1 MRGALALIIIV
12 LLIAAIA
19 PIMAEG
25 RYVPPHDKPGPA
37 ADRLIFKKVD
47 QDLAPKLIE
56 RGDIDIYLYNL
67 KVSTAYEYLK
77 SEKVRIY
84 EAPSSMISILM
95 NPAPAPEGSLNPL
108 SIRRIRWA
116 IQFLIDRDYIAKSIY
131 RGFALPMYSHVS
143 PLDYDYL
150 IVAGALKELGITY
163 DPDYAKEII
172 FEEMRKAGAKLVDDK
187 WVYEGRPVEL
197 KFIIRI
203 EDERR
208 EIGNMLA
215 EELEKLGFTVKRLY
229 MDFAQA
235 LSIVYRTDPAAFEW
249 HLYTEGWGRG
259 AVEKY
264 DYATI
269 NQMCAPWLGYMPGW
283 LEYGFWQYENKQLDE
298 LGKKLFKGEYG
309 DLTER
314 NELYVKATR
323 LCLQESIRAW
333 VVVVMNALPA
343 RADLKG
349 VSTDAVSGLRS
360 LWALR
365 SAYVEG
371 GELKVG
377 HLWVRPYM
385 GSAWNPIAGFTD
397 VYSVDIWRQLHDPP
411 IWRDPSTGIPTPF
424 RANYTVET
432 AGPEG
437 WIDVPEDAFIWDS
450 KSNSWVRVGEGVK
463 ARSKVVI
470 DYNLYFKSR
479 WHHGIGMDWSDVLYS
494 IYQTFDLAYNPEKS
508 KIEVALAATS
518 KPILE
523 TFKGFRILDEYRLE
537 VYVDYWHPI
546 KDYIA
551 EYAQPW
557 GASMPWE
564 ILYAMDI
571 LVFEEKKAAYSDT
584 AAARMQVDWLN
595 LIEPRQAR
603 RLVRILGRLMESG
616 EYPRNVF
623 EIGSEET
630 CCPLPTS
637 KTCFEGVRE
646 ALKRYSASIEWFKE
660 HGHLVI
666 SNGPFYLEKIGT
678 VAEQYAELRAFRD
691 PSYPFKPSDFYVG
704 EPERIELDVPRIV
717 NVVKGEPLKLDAHLE
732 GPGELGLKLIMLDPY
747 SRKIIYEADV
757 RKTPIEMP
765 AEVFKGLREGIYK
778 LSIIAYS
785 DSISMV
791 SERVVEISLS
801 EKPSMTATITST
813 PTPTETRALKPPGR
827 PAIIT
832 PTLIAIIVAAAAAS
846 IIVLRLRKR

>member
-1 MRGALALIIIV
+1 MRHALTLMIIM
-12 LLIAAIA
+12 LLMATIA
-19 PIMAEG
+19 PVMAEE
-25 RYVPPHDKPGPA
+25 RYVPPHDQPGPA
-37 ADRLIFKKVD
+37 VDRLIFKRVD

-77 SEKVRIY
+77 SEEVRIY

-95 NPAPAPEGSLNPL
+95 NPAPAPKGSLNPL
-108 SIRRIRWA
+108 SIKRIRWA
-116 IQFLIDRDYIAKSIY
+116 IQFLIDRESIANSIY
-131 RGFALPMYSHVS
+131 RGFALPIYSHVS

-150 IVAGALKELGITY
+150 VVAGALRELGITY

-172 FEEMRKAGAKLVDDK
+172 FEEMRKAGAELVNGK
-187 WVYEGRPVEL
+187 WIYEGKPVEL

-229 MDFAQA
+229 KDFAQA

-259 AVEKY
+259 AVERY

-283 LEYGFWQYENKQLDE
+283 LEYGFWQYKNKQLDE
-298 LGKKLFKGEYG
+298 VGKRLFKGEYR
-309 DLTER
+309 DLAER
-314 NELYVKATR
+314 NELYVEATK

-333 VVVVMNALPA
+333 VVIVMNALPA

-360 LWALR
+360 LWTLR

-411 IWRDPSTGIPTPF
+411 IWRDPSTGIPIPF

-470 DYNLYFKSR
+470 DYSLYFKSR

-494 IYQTFDLAYNPEKS
+494 IYQTFDMAYNPEKS

-523 TFKGFRILDEYRLE
+523 TFKGFRILDEYRFE

-571 LVFEEKKAAYSDT
+571 LVFEEKKVAYSDT

-595 LIEPRQAR
+595 LIEPKQAR
-603 RLVRILGRLMESG
+603 RLVGILKGLIKAG

-623 EIGSEET
+623 ET
-630 CCPLPTS
+630 PTS
-637 KTCFEGVRE
+637 KGCFESVE
-646 ALKRYSASIEWFKE
+646 DALKRYSASINWFE
-660 HGHLVI
+660 DHGHLVI

-691 PSYPFKPSDFYVG
+691 PSYPFKPSDLYVG
-704 EPERIELDVPRIV
+704 QPKGIELDVPRIV
-717 NVVKGEPLKLDAHLE
+717 NAIKGEPLKLDVHVD
-732 GPGELGLKLIMLDPY
+732 GPGKLGLKLILLDPY
-747 SRKIIYEADV
+747 SERIVYEAHAGRGLV
-757 RKTPIEMP
+757 EIP
-765 AEVFKGLREGIYK
+765 AEVFKDLKEGIYK

-785 DSISMV
+785 DSISIV

-801 EKPSMTATITST
+801 EKPPVKPTIT
-813 PTPTETRALKPPGR
+813 PTITTTKTEELKPPER
-827 PAIIT
+827 PSIIT
-832 PTLIAIIVAAAAAS
+832 PTLIMVIVVVIIAVS
-846 IIVLRLRKR
+846 IIALKFKKK

>member
-1 MRGALALIIIV
+1 MRRVLTLIIIV
-12 LLIAAIA
+12 LLMATIA
-19 PIMAEG
+19 PMMAEEK
-25 RYVPPHDKPGPA
+25 YVPPHDQPGPA
-37 ADRLIFKKVD
+37 VDRLIFKKVD

-67 KVSTAYEYLK
+67 KISTAYEYLK
-77 SEKVRIY
+77 SRKVRIY

-95 NPAPAPEGSLNPL
+95 NPAPAPKGSLNPL
-108 SIRRIRWA
+108 SIKRIRWA
-116 IQFLIDRDYIAKSIY
+116 IQFLIDRDSIANSIY

-150 IVAGALKELGITY
+150 VVAGALKELGITY
-163 DPDYAKEII
+163 DPDYAKETI
-172 FEEMRKAGAKLVDDK
+172 FEEMRKAGAELVNGK
-187 WVYEGRPVEL
+187 WIYEEKPVEL

-229 MDFAQA
+229 KDFAQA

-259 AVEKY
+259 AVERY

-283 LEYGFWQYENKQLDE
+283 LEYGFWQYRNKRLDE
-298 LGKKLFKGEYG
+298 LGKRLFKGEYK
-309 DLTER
+309 DLAER
-314 NELYVKATR
+314 NEFYVEATK

-333 VVVVMNALPA
+333 VVIVMNALPA

-360 LWALR
+360 LWTLR

-411 IWRDPSTGIPTPF
+411 IWRDPSTGIPMPF

-432 AGPEG
+432 AGPER

-470 DYNLYFKSR
+470 DYSLYFKSR

-494 IYQTFDLAYNPEKS
+494 IYQTFDMAYNPEKS

-595 LIEPRQAR
+595 LIEPKQAR
-603 RLVRILGRLMESG
+603 RLVGILRRLIEAG
-616 EYPRNVF
+616 EYPRNIF
-623 EIGSEET
+623 EI
-630 CCPLPTS
+630 PAS
-637 KTCFEGVRE
+637 KECFESVDD
-646 ALKRYSASIEWFKE
+646 ALKRYSASIKWFKG

-691 PSYPFKPSDFYVG
+691 PSYPFKPSALYVG
-704 EPERIELDVPRIV
+704 RPKRIELDVPRIV
-717 NVVKGEPLKLDAHLE
+717 NAIKGEPLKLDVHVE
-732 GPGELGLKLIMLDPY
+732 GPGKLGLKLILLDPY
-747 SRKIIYEADV
+747 SGKIVYEAHAE
-757 RKTPIEMP
+757 KGLIEIP
-765 AEVFKGLREGIYK
+765 AEVFKDLREGIYK

-785 DSISMV
+785 DSISIV

-801 EKPSMTATITST
+801 EKPPVKPTITRT
-813 PTPTETRALKPPGR
+813 ITTTKTEELKPPER
-827 PAIIT
+827 PSIIT
-832 PTLIAIIVAAAAAS
+832 PTLIMVIVVVIIAVS
-846 IIVLRLRKR
+846 IIALKFKKK